1 VSKPI
6 TRLPDAVRTL
16 FEGANYAHLATVL
29 RDGGP
34 PFVPLWVG
42 LEGDRIAFLTQPGS
56 RKAKNLERDPR
67 AAISITDQHEPNTM
81 AQVRGRVA
89 KRLDGDQAWLVI
101 DPLSHKYTGRPYPV
115 RTDRVVY
122 LVDPERVWGQT
133 F

>member
-1 VSKPI
+1 MIK
-6 TRLPDAVRTL
+6 LPDAVRTL

-29 RDGGP
+29 PDGGP
-34 PFVPLWVG
+34 HCVPLWVG

-89 KRLDGDQAWLVI
+89 RRLDGDQAWLVI
-101 DPLSHKYTGRPYPV
+101 DRLSHKYTGRPYPV

>member
-29 RDGGP
+29 PDGGP
-34 PFVPLWVG
+34 HCVPLWVG

-56 RKAKNLERDPR
+56 RKAKNLEHDPR
-67 AAISITDQHEPNTM
+67 AAISITDQREPNTM

-89 KRLDGDQAWLVI
+89 KRLDGHQAWLVI
-101 DPLSHKYTGRPYPV
+101 DRLSHKYTGRPYPL

-122 LVDPERVWGQT
+122 LVDPERAWGQT

>member
-1 VSKPI
+1 MIK
-6 TRLPDAVRTL
+6 LPDAVRTL

-29 RDGGP
+29 PDGGP
-34 PFVPLWVG
+34 HCVPLWVG

-89 KRLDGDQAWLVI
+89 RRLDGDQGWLVI
-101 DPLSHKYTGRPYPV
+101 DRLSHKYTGRPYPV

>member
-1 VSKPI
+1 MTK
-6 TRLPDAVRTL
+6 LPEAVRIL

-29 RDGGP
+29 PDGGP
-34 PFVPLWVG
+34 HSVPLWVG

-56 RKAKNLERDPR
+56 RKALNLERDPR
-67 AAISITDQHEPNTM
+67 VAISITDRNEPNTM
-81 AQVRGRVA
+81 AQVQGRVT

-101 DPLSHKYTGRPYPV
+101 DRLSNKYTGQPYPV

>member
-1 VSKPI
+1 MIK
-6 TRLPDAVRTL
+6 LPDAVRTL

-29 RDGGP
+29 PDGGP
-34 PFVPLWVG
+34 HCVPLWVG

-101 DPLSHKYTGRPYPV
+101 DRLSHKYTGRPYPV